1 VQTLTEAIAALHTK
15 YRVPHIVITSVS
27 LPAPASTPSLC
38 VIGST
43 MTSTAK
49 PRIFKVEVP
58 AIDCFFSGA
67 GDMFAALMVVR
78 LKEAVTAVPG
88 LGQTD
93 AWLSRD
99 DVEATEL
106 PLAQAAEK
114 ALASMQEVLIR
125 TKKKRDEELES
136 FQQKSKARD
145 AGLQEGDKDTHLRI
159 TKAAE
164 VRLVRN
170 MEYLRNPELKFHAE
184 KVDF

>member
-1 VQTLTEAIAALHTK
+1 MQTLAEAIAALHTK
-15 YRVPHIVITSVS
+15 YRLPHIVITSVS
-27 LPAPASTPSLC
+27 LPAPASTLSLC

-43 MTSTAK
+43 VTSTTK

-58 AIDCFFSGA
+58 AINCSFSGT

-88 LGQTD
+88 LGQTN
-93 AWLSRD
+93 AWLSKD

-106 PLAQAAEK
+106 PLAKAAEK
-114 ALASMQEVLIR
+114 VLASMQEVLIR

-136 FQQKSKARD
+136 FQQKSKGRYSTM
-145 AGLQEGDKDTHLRI
+145 QEDDKDNHLRI

-170 MEYLRNPELKFHAE
+170 MECLRNPKLKFYAE

>member
-1 VQTLTEAIAALHTK
+1 MQTLNEAIAALHTK
-15 YRVPHIVITSVS
+15 YRVPHIIITSVS
-27 LPAPASTPSLC
+27 LPAPTSTLSLS

-58 AIDCFFSGA
+58 AIDCFFSGT
-67 GDMFAALMVVR
+67 GDMFAALIVVR
-78 LKEAVTAVPG
+78 LKEAVSAIPD

-93 AWLSRD
+93 AWLSKD

-114 ALASMQEVLIR
+114 ALSSMQEVLIR

-136 FQQKSKARD
+136 YQQKLKARGS
-145 AGLQEGDKDTHLRI
+145 GLQEDDKESHLRI

-164 VRLVRN
+164 LRLVRN
-170 MEYLRNPELKFHAE
+170 MECLRNPELKFHAE

>member
-1 VQTLTEAIAALHTK
+1 
-15 YRVPHIVITSVS
+15 
-27 LPAPASTPSLC
+27 
-38 VIGST
+38 

-58 AIDCFFSGA
+58 AVDCFFSGT

-78 LKEAVTAVPG
+78 LREAVTAVPG
-88 LGQTD
+88 LGQTH
-93 AWLSRD
+93 AWLSKD

-106 PLAQAAEK
+106 PLAMAAKK

-145 AGLQEGDKDTHLRI
+145 SGLQEDDKDSHLRI

-170 MEYLRNPELKFHAE
+170 MECLRNPELKFHAE

>member
-1 VQTLTEAIAALHTK
+1 
-15 YRVPHIVITSVS
+15 
-27 LPAPASTPSLC
+27 
-38 VIGST
+38 
-43 MTSTAK
+43 MTSAAK

-58 AIDCFFSGA
+58 AIDCYFSGT

-78 LKEAVTAVPG
+78 LKEAVAAVTG

-106 PLAQAAEK
+106 PLAKAAEK
-114 ALASMQEVLIR
+114 ALGSMQEVLTR

-145 AGLQEGDKDTHLRI
+145 SGLQEDDKDSHLRI

-170 MEYLRNPELKFHAE
+170 MECLRNPELRFHAE
-184 KVDF
+184 KVDL